1 MTTVYDDYD
10 DMGFSDEQ
18 LCVAMEEFER
28 SSVTLA
34 PAKQMVPY
42 AIPSADPISVLR
54 GIDMATGL
62 LTKPDEA
69 SKAARYLC
77 PVCRDKIY
85 LKTGSI
91 RRRHFSHFPRSLCQ
105 LYQGGES
112 ELHKYGKMLV
122 KRFLDDGGI
131 ILFRTPWRQCTM
143 VSGRFPCSNMVDPN
157 DISSVSKD
165 IDDTVELEYNGPG
178 RRWIAD
184 VAIVSGGTEVKVI
197 IEVTN
202 THATGTGRPEPWY
215 EVDAREACD
224 LPNGEPGMLSSLTDI
239 RRDRAAL
246 CGGCQLVGAEW
257 LLRIPKLRK
266 KVGSEG
272 SWLQEGPC
280 ILCKRTNY
288 NPRFERGFRQC
299 CKICLGSRTDEV
311 KTMLGVK

>member
-1 MTTVYDDYD
+1 MTTVYDEFD
-10 DMGFSDEQ
+10 DMGFSDKQ
-18 LCVAMEEFER
+18 LCAAMEEFER

-34 PAKQMVPY
+34 PAMQTVSHP
-42 AIPSADPISVLR
+42 IPFADPISVLR
-54 GIDMATGL
+54 GIDSATGL

-69 SKAARYLC
+69 SKAGRYLC
-77 PVCRDKIY
+77 PVCREKIY

-91 RRRHFSHFPRSLCQ
+91 RRHHFSHFPRSSCQ

-112 ELHKYGKMLV
+112 ELHKYAKMLV

-131 ILFRTPWRQCTM
+131 LLFRTPWRLCTL
-143 VSGRFPCSNMVDPN
+143 VSGRFPCSSMVDPK
-157 DISSVSKD
+157 DISLVSKEG
-165 IDDTVELEYNGPG
+165 DDTVELEYHGPG

-184 VAIVSGGTEVKVI
+184 VAIVSGGTEVKYI

-202 THATGTGRPEPWY
+202 THATETARPEPWY
-215 EVDAREACD
+215 EVDAREACG
-224 LPNGEPGMLSSLTDI
+224 LLNVEPGTVSTLTDV
-239 RRDRAAL
+239 RHGRATL
-246 CGGCQLVGAEW
+246 CGGCQLVGVEW

-272 SWLQEGPC
+272 SWLQERPC
-280 ILCKRTNY
+280 ILCKREKY

-311 KTMLGVK
+311 KTLLGVE